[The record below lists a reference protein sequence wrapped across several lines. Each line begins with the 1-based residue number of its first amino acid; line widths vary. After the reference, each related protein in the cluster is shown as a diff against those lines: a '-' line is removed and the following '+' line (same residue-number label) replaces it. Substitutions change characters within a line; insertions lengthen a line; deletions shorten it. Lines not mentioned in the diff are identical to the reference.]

1 MQYKNDEAWLTERN
15 NGLTRSLFL
24 SDDDY
29 EWFTER
35 VSISIE
41 STGESMDNA
50 RSINLHRLM
59 ERIKNEHTKNIKKVC

>member
-24 SDDDY
+24 SDSDH

-41 STGESMDNA
+41 SAGESVDNA
-50 RSINLHRLM
+50 RSINFHRLM
-59 ERIKNEHTKNIKKVC
+59 DKK